1 MPTLTGSRD
10 ATKCIIGPGWLYLNV
25 PVPAQN
31 TPVSITMST
40 GTPPIPVPTQG
51 LLVGYTKDGNKFT
64 SGFTQTA
71 IEADESKAPLWQ
83 QIATE
88 TLTIEGTL
96 MQVVDPAV
104 VAALLPNATYTSA
117 SGLYTFGG
125 AVTVPAAAQ
134 VSALLIGQQRT
145 PNDSKW
151 VAAMLYSAMNGEAF
165 VLNLTRKAATESSYK
180 LEAQP
185 VGSRP
190 IGDQLGQLIIIP

>member
-1 MPTLTGSRD
+1 MAVTGTRD

-25 PVPAQN
+25 PVPAEG
-31 TPVSITMST
+31 TPVGITMSAT
-40 GTPPIPVPTQG
+40 VPPIPQPSTG

-88 TLTIEGTL
+88 SLTIEGTL
-96 MQVVDPAV
+96 MQVIDPAV
-104 VAALLPNATYTSA
+104 VAAMLPSATYSAA

-134 VSALLIGQQRT
+134 ISVLLVGQQRV
-145 PNDSKW
+145 PNDGKW
-151 VAAMLYSAMNGEAF
+151 VAAMIYSAMNGEAF
-165 VLNLTRKAATESSYK
+165 VLNLTRKAAAETAFK
-180 LEAQP
+180 FEAQP
-185 VGSRP
+185 VGTRK
-190 IGDQLGQLIIIP
+190 IGDQLGQLVILP